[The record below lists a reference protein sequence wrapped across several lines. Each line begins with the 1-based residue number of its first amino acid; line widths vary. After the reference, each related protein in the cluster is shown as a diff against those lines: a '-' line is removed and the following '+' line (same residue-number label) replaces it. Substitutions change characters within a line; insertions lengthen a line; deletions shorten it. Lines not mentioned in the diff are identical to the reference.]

1 MSELH
6 VAVSIPLNSLPG
18 CPLACG
24 DPIVVAYVPIG
35 PLSIPSSGDL
45 DAPYSAIG
53 QVYRARE
60 SVCVTIVAPAHI
72 KRAHDRVVAARVVV
86 SVYTPEIDIAEAVL
100 LTHPLPDSVLARA
113 SRVVRGTAAIPAVQW
128 LAHGI
133 GNEPCPAPH
142 QVEGVALGATIG
154 ILNPYD
160 RRAAA
165 AAWVLNQLLSSAA
178 INAAESK
185 LTRIRRY
192 RPRTLKPPP
201 LGRLSGQRS
210 QEAAVAA
217 DFNLRGAVHVNL
229 DGALARI
236 VTAASGEVCPALP
249 GLGAYWHDQDRSDRQ
264 NQEAAF

>member
-1 MSELH
+1 M
-6 VAVSIPLNSLPG
+6 A
-18 CPLACG
+18 
-24 DPIVVAYVPIG
+24 G
-35 PLSIPSSGDL
+35 P
-45 DAPYSAIG
+45 
-53 QVYRARE
+53 
-60 SVCVTIVAPAHI
+60 
-72 KRAHDRVVAARVVV
+72 
-86 SVYTPEIDIAEAVL
+86 
-100 LTHPLPDSVLARA
+100 
-113 SRVVRGTAAIPAVQW
+113 
-128 LAHGI
+128 GI

-165 AAWVLNQLLSSAA
+165 AAWVLDQLLSSAA
-178 INAAESK
+178 IDAAEPK
-185 LTRIRRY
+185 LTRIRRH

-249 GLGAYWHDQDRSDRQ
+249 GLGPYGATRTVATVKIRKRRSKVFMRI
-264 NQEAAF
+264 EESTHMA